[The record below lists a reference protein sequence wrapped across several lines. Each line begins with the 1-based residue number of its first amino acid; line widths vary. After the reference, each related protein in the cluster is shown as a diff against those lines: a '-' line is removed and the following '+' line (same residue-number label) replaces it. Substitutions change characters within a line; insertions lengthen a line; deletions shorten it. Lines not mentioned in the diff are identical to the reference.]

1 MIKIKFLVTFF
12 IIFLSNLCYTQT
24 IINTENMMSD
34 LDENLNYNLSLQGDF
49 NFGNIDLIEFNT
61 AHQFSKSIDRSLIR
75 FIVNYEY
82 IEESGE
88 KLASDLSTQIRYNYN
103 FKKNSIFAFIQAQN
117 IKSLRMDHRY
127 ISGFGYRHNLYTKS
141 KDYWDLSAGIFY
153 ENELYDKNLSTE
165 SQVNNLRYSFSSF
178 GKYNISEKMFLN
190 LSVYY
195 QINSSN
201 SDDYRLFVQP
211 RLYYELEKFDLFIDL
226 TNRYHSTPYI
236 DIYKK
241 DTSLEIG
248 IEFSIN

>member
-1 MIKIKFLVTFF
+1 MIKVKFLVNFF
-12 IIFLSNLCYTQT
+12 IIIISNFCYTQT
-24 IINTENMMSD
+24 IINTENMMSN
-34 LDENLNYNLSLQGDF
+34 LDEKLNYNFSFQGDY
-49 NFGNIDLIEFNT
+49 NFGNIDLIEFST

-75 FIVNYEY
+75 FIVNYEF
-82 IEESGE
+82 IEEGGE
-88 KLASDLSTQIRYNYN
+88 KLASDLSTQVRYNYN
-103 FKKNSIFAFIQAQN
+103 FKKNSVFAFIQAQN

-127 ISGFGYRHNLYTKS
+127 ISGIGYRHNLFTKS
-141 KDYWDLSAGIFY
+141 KDYLDLSAGIFY

-165 SQVNNLRYSFSSF
+165 TIVNNLRYSFSSF
-178 GKYNISEKMFLN
+178 GKYTISEKMFLN

-201 SDDYRLFVQP
+201 LDDYRLFVQP
-211 RLYYELEKFDLFIDL
+211 RLYYKLEKFDLFIDL

-248 IEFSIN
+248 IEFSVN